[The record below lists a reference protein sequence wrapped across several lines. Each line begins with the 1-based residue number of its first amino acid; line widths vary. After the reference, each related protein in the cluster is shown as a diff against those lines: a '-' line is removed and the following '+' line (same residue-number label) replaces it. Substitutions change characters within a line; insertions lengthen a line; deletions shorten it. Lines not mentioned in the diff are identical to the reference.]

1 MSDAR
6 ITQVSVAFAAAKKD
20 IHPERLADLL
30 TNLSRLEDWL
40 EANEWGDVKAA
51 SRRED
56 GYFSAV
62 QDVTN
67 ILLGI
72 DDEEPFITYRDFELG
87 AS

>member
-1 MSDAR
+1 MDGAEDKL
-6 ITQVSVAFAAAKKD
+6 TEAFTTAKKD
-20 IHPERLADLL
+20 IHPERLTELL
-30 TNLSRLEDWL
+30 INLPRLEDWL

-62 QDVTN
+62 QRVTN

-72 DDEEPFITYRDFELG
+72 DEEPIITYRDFELG
-87 AS
+87 TS